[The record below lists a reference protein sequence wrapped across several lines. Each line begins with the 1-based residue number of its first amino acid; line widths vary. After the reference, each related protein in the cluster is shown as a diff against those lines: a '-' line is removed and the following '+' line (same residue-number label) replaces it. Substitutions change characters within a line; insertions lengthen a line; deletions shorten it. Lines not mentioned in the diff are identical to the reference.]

1 MKEPKGYVKQKLK
14 QCGHVQK
21 LPGEFVKCD
30 MLTSRSYKMSNGS
43 KIPLCPAHAPKN

>member
-21 LPGEFVKCD
+21 VPGNFIRCD
-30 MLTSRSYKMSNGS
+30 ALTSRSYKLNNGL
-43 KIPLCPAHAPKN
+43 KVPLCQAHAPKD